1 MENAFDQ
8 LEDRVKKAAEVVKRL
23 RYENK
28 TLQDELGRI
37 RPRLQE
43 VEKTVQALE
52 KGKGASA
59 EETRRLEAL
68 AGEIKDLRAEREEIR
83 RRIAKLVQV
92 LDALDPEEEDPL
104 MAAEKPNL
112 VHVEIFGQ
120 SYALSA
126 GADAGYVEQLAAHV
140 DAQMR
145 EVGKAAGAVDSLRVA
160 VLAALN
166 IADECF
172 RLRDG
177 KDGALGE
184 ARRRAASL
192 ARDLD
197 AVLRE

>member
-1 MENAFDQ
+1 
-8 LEDRVKKAAEVVKRL
+8 
-23 RYENK
+23 
-28 TLQDELGRI
+28 
-37 RPRLQE
+37 
-43 VEKTVQALE
+43 
-52 KGKGASA
+52 
-59 EETRRLEAL
+59 
-68 AGEIKDLRAEREEIR
+68 
-83 RRIAKLVQV
+83 
-92 LDALDPEEEDPL
+92 